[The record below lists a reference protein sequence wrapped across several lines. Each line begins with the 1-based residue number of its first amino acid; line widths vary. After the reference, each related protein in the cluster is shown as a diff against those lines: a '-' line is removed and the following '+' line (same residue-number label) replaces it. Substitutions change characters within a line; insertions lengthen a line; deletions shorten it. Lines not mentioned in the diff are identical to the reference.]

1 MTNENEQGVLCP
13 QGDVVASAVPQ
24 LRTELRDL
32 VGTGV
37 RRLVVDMTNVQMVD
51 SAGLGLL
58 IAAHNSLKKVGGEMT
73 VIQASSDILE
83 LLTTLRMN
91 QHFKI
96 EGQ

>member
-1 MTNENEQGVLCP
+1 MKENQQGVLCP
-13 QGDVVASAVPQ
+13 QGDVVAAAVPQ

-32 VGTGV
+32 VSNGV
-37 RRLVVDMTNVQMVD
+37 RELVVDMQNVQMLD

-58 IAAHNSLKKVGGEMT
+58 IAAHNSLKKVGGEMSI
-73 VIQASSDILE
+73 IQASADILE

-96 EGQ
+96 QGQ

>member
-1 MTNENEQGVLCP
+1 MTNENAHGVLCP

-91 QHFKI
+91 QHFTI
-96 EGQ
+96 QGQ